1 MDSEK
6 FIKNVR
12 EFQVMSVLLVLSP
25 RIRFMLTPNIDPSI
39 PPKIT
44 ETRFKLIFNLKSKL
58 FYLIVCPLFQIYVL
72 FYSIGSSTV
81 ARTDQGAERRY
92 IYKTFTEIV
101 CGGGSKNP
109 SLGINKITEFAARLV
124 IASILKAIVH
134 ILDLSQLVTIWVCTR
149 ERFLDPFLSILY
161 IKTYFSAK
169 FFFFII

>member
-58 FYLIVCPLFQIYVL
+58 FYLIVCP
-72 FYSIGSSTV
+72 
-81 ARTDQGAERRY
+81 
-92 IYKTFTEIV
+92 
-101 CGGGSKNP
+101 
-109 SLGINKITEFAARLV
+109 
-124 IASILKAIVH
+124 
-134 ILDLSQLVTIWVCTR
+134 
-149 ERFLDPFLSILY
+149 
-161 IKTYFSAK
+161 
-169 FFFFII
+169 